1 MNWDGLL
8 VSDDDNDLSL
18 AVRECVQLFLLNFT
32 TNAVETTLRM
42 RALQDLS
49 EGLDTEL
56 LMLLVQATSRA
67 RGVGLLEKNLRAYL
81 DSRENAAPPSSATRG

>member
-1 MNWDGLL
+1 M
-8 VSDDDNDLSL
+8 SDDDNDLSL
-18 AVRECVQLFLLNFT
+18 AVRECIQLFLLNFT

-42 RALQDLS
+42 RALQDIS

-67 RGVGLLEKNLRAYL
+67 RGAGLLERNLRAYL
-81 DSRENAAPPSSATRG
+81 DSRETGAPNANVTRGG

>member
-1 MNWDGLL
+1 M
-8 VSDDDNDLSL
+8 SDDDNDLSI

-32 TNAVETTLRM
+32 ANSVETTLRM

-49 EGLDTEL
+49 EGLDTDL

-67 RGVGLLEKNLRAYL
+67 RGAGLLEKNLRAYL
-81 DSRENAAPPSSATRG
+81 DTRESDPPPSNVTRGG

>member
-1 MNWDGLL
+1 
-8 VSDDDNDLSL
+8 VSDDDDDLSL
-18 AVRECVQLFLLNFT
+18 AVRECVQLFILNFSS
-32 TNAVETTLRM
+32 NSVETTLRM

-67 RGVGLLEKNLRAYL
+67 RAAGLLDKNLRAYL
-81 DSRENAAPPSSATRG
+81 DNREITASSAKGGG

>member
-1 MNWDGLL
+1 M
-8 VSDDDNDLSL
+8 SDDDDDLSL
-18 AVRECVQLFLLNFT
+18 AVRECVQLFILNFSS
-32 TNAVETTLRM
+32 NSVETTLRM

-67 RGVGLLEKNLRAYL
+67 RAAGLLDKNLRAYL
-81 DSRENAAPPSSATRG
+81 DNRENDVPASSAKGGG